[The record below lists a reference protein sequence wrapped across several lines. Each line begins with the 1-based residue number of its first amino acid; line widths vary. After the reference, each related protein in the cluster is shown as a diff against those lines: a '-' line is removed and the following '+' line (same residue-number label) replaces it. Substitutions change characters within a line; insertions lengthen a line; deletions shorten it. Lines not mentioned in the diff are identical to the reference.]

1 MGMGVQTLVSEKE
14 YVETTYRPDCDFED
28 GVLLERNLGTV
39 DHAGLM
45 AAVGAYFVR
54 RRRQWNIHVY
64 ASVRMKV
71 RAGKYMIPDLSIVQG
86 AEPAGKFLQTPP
98 LLLIEILSPEDRPIR
113 VNERV
118 REELRFG
125 VPFVWV
131 IDPETMES
139 ELHTQSGS
147 HKIEDGVLRLAG
159 TPIEVHLSELDE

>member
-14 YVETTYRPDCDFED
+14 YLETTYHPDCDFED
-28 GVLLERNLGTV
+28 GVLIERNVGTT
-39 DHAGLM
+39 DHSWLQM
-45 AAVGAYFVR
+45 ALGAYFFR
-54 RRRQWNIHVY
+54 RRKQWNIHVY
-64 ASVRMKV
+64 SEVRMRV
-71 RAGKYMIPDLSIVQG
+71 RAGKYMIPDLCIVQG
-86 AEPAGKFLQTPP
+86 SKATGPVIETPP
-98 LLLIEILSPEDRPIR
+98 LLTIEILSPDDRPLR

-118 REELRFG
+118 RDELKFG

-131 IDPETMES
+131 IDPETLES

>member
-1 MGMGVQTLVSEKE
+1 MGMGVQTLVSERE
-14 YVETTYRPDCDFED
+14 YLETTYHPDCDFED
-28 GVLLERNLGTV
+28 GVLIERNVGTR
-39 DHAGLM
+39 DHGRLQALL
-45 AAVGAYFVR
+45 AAYFVR
-54 RRRQWNIHVY
+54 REKRWNSRVY
-64 ASVRMKV
+64 TEVRMKV

-86 AEPAGKFLQTPP
+86 EEPVGQFFQTPP
-98 LLLIEILSPEDRPIR
+98 LVIEILSPEDRPIR

-118 REELRFG
+118 REELKFG

-147 HKIEDGVLRLAG
+147 HQIEDGVLRLAG

>member
-14 YVETTYRPDCDFED
+14 YLETTYHPDCDFED
-28 GVLLERNLGTV
+28 GVLIERNVGTR
-39 DHAGLM
+39 DHGRLQALL
-45 AAVGAYFVR
+45 AAYFVR
-54 RRRQWNIHVY
+54 RERQWNIRVY
-64 ASVRMKV
+64 TEVRMKV

-86 AEPAGKFLQTPP
+86 AEPAEQVFQTPP

-118 REELRFG
+118 REELKFG

-139 ELHTQSGS
+139 ELNTQSGS
-147 HKIEDGVLRLAG
+147 HKIEDGVLRLPG
-159 TPIEVHLSELDE
+159 TPNEVHLNELDE